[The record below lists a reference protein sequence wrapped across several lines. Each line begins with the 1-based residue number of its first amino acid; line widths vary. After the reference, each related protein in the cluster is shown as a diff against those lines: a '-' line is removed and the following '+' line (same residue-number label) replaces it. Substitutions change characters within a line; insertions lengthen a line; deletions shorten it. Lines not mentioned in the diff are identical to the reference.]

1 MKRNTSRLLLTHDSF
16 IESTT
21 IPDKDDENKQ
31 IKKRNPCIH
40 GNGGPA
46 LSSTLLTVLFY
57 TALLF
62 IIEQLT
68 RMFIAQY
75 AHLDKEVLG
84 NERNRHILA
93 RHIAVDFFPLLACAY
108 LAIVN
113 RHACSELISHGIAH
127 LQGKKE
133 QLDSS
138 SMHGDGYEERVFKY
152 HPGAQRL
159 LMIFL
164 FIKLRI
170 CMIQLFGVMGL
181 SLFCIISLPD
191 WLLGAACSQDVVTS
205 MHYFTLVSQKLVQ
218 QYSVYLPTLI
228 LSSVLSV

>member
-1 MKRNTSRLLLTHDSF
+1 MCRPTNKSNNANIKRNTSRLLLTHDSF
-16 IESTT
+16 IESTS

-40 GNGGPA
+40 GNGGPS

-75 AHLDKEVLG
+75 AHLDEEVLG

-159 LMIFL
+159 LMIFFVYQVKNMYDTIVWGDGIEFVL
-164 FIKLRI
+164 HHIFA
-170 CMIQLFGVMGL
+170 GL
-181 SLFCIISLPD
+181 
-191 WLLGAACSQDVVTS
+191 AAW
-205 MHYFTLVSQKLVQ
+205 
-218 QYSVYLPTLI
+218 
-228 LSSVLSV
+228 